1 MTGRGDDSLAATIR
15 RLVRKHGLPEP
26 LARFY
31 AEQGVRH
38 GQG

>member
-1 MTGRGDDSLAATIR
+1 MTRTFDDPLAATIR

-38 GQG
+38 G